1 MGKIITA
8 PEMLDISDINKH
20 KVFLAGGISNCPDW
34 QEPVA
39 KRIADETNLL
49 VINPRRNDWNMDSQA
64 VESIEQIHWE
74 HFYLN
79 MSNHILFWFPEET
92 LCPITLFELG
102 AALKGDANIFVGTH
116 SNYGRRLDVCVQTNL
131 ARPRTHVY
139 QTLDSMVSDFIH
151 DILEHG

>member
-49 VINPRRNDWNMDSQA
+49 VINPRRNNWNMDSQA
-64 VESIEQIHWE
+64 AESIEQIHWE
-74 HFYLN
+74 NFYLN
-79 MSNHILFWFPEET
+79 MSQHILFWFPEET

-102 AALKGDANIFVGTH
+102 AALQGNADVRIGTH
-116 SNYGRRLDVCVQTNL
+116 PGYKRKLDVSVQANL
-131 ARPRTHVY
+131 ARPGTHIY
-139 QTLDSMVSDFIH
+139 SKLDTLVSDFIN
-151 DILEHG
+151 DILEPG